1 MITSKDNAQVKQV
14 CAYQKKRKE
23 RDRDGV
29 FVAEGERLVREVP
42 AEALV
47 SLYVSQSY
55 RAAAAGEAAAFLA
68 RHEAVTQTVSD
79 EVFRKMSDV
88 ESPQGLLAVV
98 RQGVDAAAAGEGGTS
113 AERLV
118 RQGSGSSAPSLLLDS
133 IQDSGNLGTIFRS
146 AEAAGASFMR
156 LSADCAD
163 AYSPKVVRATMG
175 SIFRLPFA
183 YAEDLAADIRSMR
196 DTQGVKVYAAMLD
209 ETAAPYDSIDY
220 TAGPVAFVIGNEAK
234 GIRAECAAACDGRIF
249 IPMEGKNE
257 SLNAAVAASVL
268 LFEAARQ
275 RRRNA
280 P

>member
-55 RAAAAGEAAAFLA
+55 RERAAGGAEAFLA
-68 RHEAVTQTVSD
+68 AHADVTETVSD

-88 ESPQGLLAVV
+88 ETPQGILAVV
-98 RQGVDAAAAGEGGTS
+98 RQGIDTAAPGQRGRKSAG
-113 AERLV
+113 
-118 RQGSGSSAPSLLLDS
+118 PYLLLDN

-146 AEAAGASFMR
+146 AEAAGATAV
-156 LSADCAD
+156 LLGEDCAD

-175 SIFRLPFA
+175 SIFRLPFS
-183 YAEDLAADIRSMR
+183 YTEDLAAAIRTLR
-196 DTQGVKVYAAMLD
+196 GEEGVRVYAAILD

-234 GIRAECAAACDGRIF
+234 GICSEVAAACGGSVY
-249 IPMEGKNE
+249 IPMAGKNE
-257 SLNAAVAASVL
+257 SLNAAVSASVL

-275 RRRNA
+275 NRMK
-280 P
+280 PV